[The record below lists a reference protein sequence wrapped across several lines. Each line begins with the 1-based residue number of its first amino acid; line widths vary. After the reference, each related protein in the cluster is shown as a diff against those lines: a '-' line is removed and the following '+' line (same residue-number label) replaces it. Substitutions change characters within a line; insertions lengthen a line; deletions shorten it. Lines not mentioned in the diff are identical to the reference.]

1 MTDRPLVP
9 ARDYLQDAV
18 SLARRL
24 LGCRL
29 IHETPEGR
37 CGGVIVETEAYMGL
51 SDDAAHSYR
60 GRPDG
65 RVNVQ
70 YGPGG
75 AAYIYLIYGI
85 HSCFNVVANVAG
97 VPEAVLVR
105 ALEPDVGLE
114 RMRLRRPKAK
124 TDLQLC
130 AGPGRLCAALGI
142 TRAQYGLDLRGGTLY
157 IEDRAAEPPIEASL
171 RIGVGYAKECRM
183 KPWRFTVRD
192 NPYVSVP
199 AGKEKQYDG
208 I

>member
-9 ARDYLQDAV
+9 AADYLEDAV

-60 GRPDG
+60 GRPVG

-114 RMRLRRPKAK
+114 RMRLRRPGAK

-130 AGPGRLCAALGI
+130 AGPGKLCAALGI

-157 IEDRAAEPPIEASL
+157 IEDRAAEPPIDASL
-171 RIGVGYAKECRM
+171 RVGVAYAKECRM

-199 AGKEKQYDG
+199 AGKEKQYDR